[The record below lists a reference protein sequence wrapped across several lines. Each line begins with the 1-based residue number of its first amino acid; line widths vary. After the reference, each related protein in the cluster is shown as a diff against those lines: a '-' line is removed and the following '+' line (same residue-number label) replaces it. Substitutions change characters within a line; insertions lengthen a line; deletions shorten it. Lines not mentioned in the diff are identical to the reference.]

1 MASFVYVTHI
11 AATAEQAWGALTG
24 PAFALQYWAGRMIFS
39 DWRVGSPVTITKND
53 GSANWCGRV
62 LEYDPPHRLSYTF
75 SIPADDF
82 GGRSSQ
88 VDVLFDISGQGSA
101 VQLTV
106 SHEGFQHDAASLEGV
121 SRRWPFI
128 LSDLKGLMDRDGP
141 YAWRA

>member
-1 MASFVYVTHI
+1 MAERFIASFGRADAESI
-11 AATAEQAWGALTG
+11 MAADNEAAPTAIRLNLARATREE
-24 PAFALQYWAGRMIFS
+24 I
-39 DWRVGSPVTITKND
+39 
-53 GSANWCGRV
+53 

-106 SHEGFQHDAASLEGV
+106 SHEGFQHDAALFLENTG
-121 SRRWPFI
+121 
-128 LSDLKGLMDRDGP
+128 
-141 YAWRA
+141 